1 MPTEPLYPAYL
12 PTRPDGFQPTIDVPF
27 FEAEEPGA
35 RAKATQPSSP
45 SSPSIFRDG
54 GAAKVE
60 NITPRVGAEVRG
72 IQLSQLSK
80 ADLDEVALLAAERG
94 VLVFRDQDFA
104 DIGFDR
110 QKEIVR
116 HYGPLHKVRIPR
128 WDIQKAQAQSFTS
141 STPMRKRKTHYLPLH
156 PTEDQEDLETHTYTH
171 THDVRGNLRTLLG
184 PRTTYDL
191 WHIDQTFTP
200 NTPSTTFFWVLET
213 PASGG
218 GDTAFKSLTAAYE
231 ALSPAYRAIL
241 RGLSL
246 FHTSASVGEVAR
258 VGAERA
264 LREAVS
270 TTHPLVIRHPVT
282 GKPSLFVNP
291 TIARRVEGFLPEE
304 SDALLAFLHNHIK
317 SLDFS
322 CRIRW
327 EAGSVVVWDQRSVA
341 HSAVPDFREGER
353 RHMVRI
359 IPYGSRPEPA
369 FPEEHGRSHKD
380 EEV

>member
-27 FEAEEPGA
+27 FEAEEPGV
-35 RAKATQPSSP
+35 RAKAGQPASSG
-45 SSPSIFRDG
+45 SLIFRDG
-54 GAAKVE
+54 GGAKVE

-80 ADLDEVALLAAERG
+80 AGLDEVALLAAERG

-104 DIGFDR
+104 DIGFER

-116 HYGPLHKVRIPR
+116 HYGPLHK
-128 WDIQKAQAQSFTS
+128 
-141 STPMRKRKTHYLPLH
+141 H
-156 PTEDQEDLETHTYTH
+156 PTMGYPEGTGPEFHVVYADEKA
-171 THDVRGNLRTLLG
+171 GNLRTLLG

-218 GDTAFKSLTAAYE
+218 GDTAFTSLTAAYA
-231 ALSPAYRAIL
+231 ALSPAYRATL
-241 RGLSL
+241 RGLRL
-246 FHTSASVGEVAR
+246 LHTSASVGEVAR
-258 VGAERA
+258 VGTERA

-282 GKPSLFVNP
+282 GEPSLFVNP

-304 SDALLAFLHNHIK
+304 SDALLGFLHNHVK

-322 CRIRW
+322 CRVRW

-369 FPEEHGRSHKD
+369 FPEEHERSRDD
-380 EEV
+380 EDV

>member
-35 RAKATQPSSP
+35 RAKATQSS
-45 SSPSIFRDG
+45 SLSASSIFRDG

-116 HYGPLHKVRIPR
+116 HYGPLHN
-128 WDIQKAQAQSFTS
+128 
-141 STPMRKRKTHYLPLH
+141 H
-156 PTEDQEDLETHTYTH
+156 PTMGYPEGTSPEFHVVYADEKA
-171 THDVRGNLRTLLG
+171 GNLRTLLG

-191 WHIDQTFTP
+191 WHVDQTFTP

-218 GDTAFKSLTAAYE
+218 GDTAFTSLTAAYE
-231 ALSPAYRAIL
+231 ALSPAYRSTL
-241 RGLSL
+241 RGLRL

-258 VGAERA
+258 VGTERA

-291 TIARRVEGFLPEE
+291 TIARRVEGFFPEE
-304 SDALLAFLHNHIK
+304 SDALLGFLHNHIK

-322 CRIRW
+322 CRVRW
-327 EAGSVVVWDQRSVA
+327 EAGSVVVWDQKSVA

-369 FPEEHGRSHKD
+369 FPEEHTRSHED